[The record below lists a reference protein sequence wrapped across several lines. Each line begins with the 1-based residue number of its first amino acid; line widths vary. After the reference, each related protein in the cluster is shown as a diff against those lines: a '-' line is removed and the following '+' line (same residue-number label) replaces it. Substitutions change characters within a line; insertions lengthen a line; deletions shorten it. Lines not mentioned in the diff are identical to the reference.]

1 MFVMSSSG
9 KPDLHINE
17 PQHCINDLP
26 NEVLEYVFNLVSP
39 YEDLKN
45 CSLVCKKW
53 YLSVQNVIVHT
64 KKIFHRSL
72 SDFRVICTRLPP
84 PDLTFPI
91 AKRYSHSACVH
102 GAYNLV
108 WSDEL
113 HQGIGIRAVESEL
126 NIFHRGDIFRLF
138 FHFFLPLFIAGLLLL
153 PDYIGGVEG
162 APNCDVIVY
171 CYLLLIRAI
180 WG

>member
-1 MFVMSSSG
+1 MI
-9 KPDLHINE
+9 K
-17 PQHCINDLP
+17 
-26 NEVLEYVFNLVSP
+26 
-39 YEDLKN
+39 LK
-45 CSLVCKKW
+45 
-53 YLSVQNVIVHT
+53 QNSALLDVIVHT

-113 HQGIGIRAVESEL
+113 HQGIGIRAVEFEL
-126 NIFHRGDIFRLF
+126 WPRDLTHYSRSRLECRK
-138 FHFFLPLFIAGLLLL
+138 LR
-153 PDYIGGVEG
+153 D
-162 APNCDVIVY
+162 
-171 CYLLLIRAI
+171 
-180 WG
+180 

>member
-1 MFVMSSSG
+1 MI
-9 KPDLHINE
+9 K
-17 PQHCINDLP
+17 
-26 NEVLEYVFNLVSP
+26 
-39 YEDLKN
+39 LK
-45 CSLVCKKW
+45 
-53 YLSVQNVIVHT
+53 QNSALLDVIVHT

-113 HQGIGIRAVESEL
+113 HQGIGIRAVEFEL
-126 NIFHRGDIFRLF
+126 VKCTDSDYGFKIIFTFIGIWES
-138 FHFFLPLFIAGLLLL
+138 FHVHKL
-153 PDYIGGVEG
+153 
-162 APNCDVIVY
+162 
-171 CYLLLIRAI
+171 
-180 WG
+180 